1 MPTDSSSASQQ
12 ISTVVV
18 NWNGVNSDYFEL
30 CNGVKQGGVMS
41 PLLFSVY
48 LNNLMQDLNR
58 SKLGCYMGAICC
70 NAFAYADDI
79 VILSPTCDA
88 LMKMARICE
97 QYAIQF
103 SLSFNPNKCV
113 LIIFFRIRM
122 FLWIMFVSRCTVALY
137 RTLRMKNTWVM

>member
-1 MPTDSSSASQQ
+1 MYL
-12 ISTVVV
+12 ISTAVVS
-18 NWNGVNSDYFEL
+18 WNGVNSHYFKL

-48 LNNLMQDLNR
+48 LNPLMQDLNR

-79 VILSPTCDA
+79 VILRPTCDA
-88 LMKMARICE
+88 LRKMVRICE

-103 SLSFNPNKCV
+103 NLSFNPNKCFNY
-113 LIIFFRIRM
+113 FFG
-122 FLWIMFVSRCTVALY
+122 FRCFY
-137 RTLRMKNTWVM
+137 G